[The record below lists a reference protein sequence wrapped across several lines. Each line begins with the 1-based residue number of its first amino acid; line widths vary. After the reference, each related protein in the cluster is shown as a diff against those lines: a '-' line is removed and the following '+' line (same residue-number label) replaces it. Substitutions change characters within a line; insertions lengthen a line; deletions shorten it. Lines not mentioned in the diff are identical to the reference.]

1 MAEVQVVQAQP
12 EDIPA
17 WLELAREVE
26 PLFGPMV
33 EDPGFHRALKKNIA
47 RGTAYC
53 VRVGGQPAGAPMRGG
68 LLFSP
73 KPPEY
78 EVAWL
83 AVTEAHRRGGVGR
96 ALMEHALAH
105 VTPPAII
112 SLTTFGPDNPAG
124 EPARRFYEKFGFQP
138 AESAPDGPEGGSRQV
153 YRLELRH
160 L

>member
-1 MAEVQVVQAQP
+1 MAEVEVVQAQP

-33 EDPGFHRALKKNIA
+33 EDPGFHRALEKNIT

-53 VRVGGQPAGAPMRGG
+53 VREGGQAAGAPLRGG

-78 EVAWL
+78 RVAWL
-83 AVTEAHRRGGVGR
+83 AVTAAHRRGGVGR
-96 ALMEHALAH
+96 ALMEHALAT
-105 VTPPAII
+105 VTPPATI

-124 EPARRFYEKFGFQP
+124 EPARRFYAEFGFQP
-138 AESAPDGPEGGSRQV
+138 AESAPDGPEGESRQIF
-153 YRLELRH
+153 RLTMVE
-160 L
+160 

>member
-26 PLFGPMV
+26 PLFGPMI
-33 EDPGFHRALKKNIA
+33 EDPGFHRALEKNIA
-47 RGTAYC
+47 RRTAYC
-53 VRVGGQPAGAPMRGG
+53 VRENGHPVGTPLMGG

-73 KPPEY
+73 HPPEY
-78 EVAWL
+78 VIGWL
-83 AVTEAHRRGGVGR
+83 AVAEAHRRRGVGQ
-96 ALMEHALAH
+96 ALVTHALSQ
-105 VTPPAII
+105 VEPPATIR
-112 SLTTFGPDNPAG
+112 LTTFGPDNPAG
-124 EPARRFYEKFGFQP
+124 EPAHRYYQKLGFQP
-138 AESAPDGPEGGSRQV
+138 AEFAPDGPEGGSRQL